1 MTKMEEQ
8 PVIGKKEPSPTAHC
22 EAGNEGRIE
31 RIGEMTDEPKDQTNE
46 ERLGLVQSEL
56 REVKDKLSALEA
68 ETEERTRETRLNLE
82 RILKEIFDN
91 ERLKLE
97 EEAEQRFSA
106 LSNTQVRYEV
116 KQERLEEAFSLVAE
130 SHHVIV
136 QLASVH
142 GERLDG
148 YSRAS
153 VQTESRLDVLIDAQM
168 QFLRHMDTLTSDIA
182 ALNGRIERIGA
193 HLDRAAEQIIS
204 LATVQTRTDEQIK
217 ILLDRDGSKKTR
229 RPSTKV
235 AKKEATP

>member
-31 RIGEMTDEPKDQTNE
+31 RI
-46 ERLGLVQSEL
+46 GLVQSEL

-106 LSNTQVRYEV
+106 LNNTQVRYDV
-116 KQERLEEAFSLVAE
+116 RQERLEEAFSQVAE

-148 YSRAS
+148 YGKAS

-229 RPSTKV
+229 RPSTK
-235 AKKEATP
+235 